1 MSELLPRLRMAL
13 DFLPSPVPDRP
24 GLVLRD
30 PLRYCEDVLIIPP
43 SWVPVLGCL
52 DGKHTEVDVQALLVR
67 QRGGELVLSHEVR
80 EFVSLLQSRGF
91 LETEEFSALQE
102 ARHAEFRAADERVPV
117 HAGAAYPDDAQ
128 LLKDTLG
135 SYFSRLESAVAGGDL
150 VGVAAPHV
158 SPDGGKDCYAAAYDR
173 LDSSL
178 AEKTFVILGTSHYG
192 RPNTFGLTR
201 KSFTTPL
208 GKVEVDEESVEFLTK
223 EASAVVE
230 MEDYCHAIEHS
241 IEFQVVFLQYR
252 LGVPVRIIP
261 ILCGPFMESLEDG
274 GSPESNGLGVFFDA
288 LAELARERNEDL
300 FWILGIDLAHIGKRY
315 GDPFPATAHEGPM
328 AGVETEDWK
337 RLDRV
342 CEADLAGLIELV
354 QPEMDHLKWC
364 GFSPLYTF
372 LASLGR
378 VQDIR
383 GRVLKYQQWSI
394 DPESVVSFAGMEFTR
409 HQPG

>member
-1 MSELLPRLRMAL
+1 MLL
-13 DFLPSPVPDRP
+13 
-24 GLVLRD
+24 
-30 PLRYCEDVLIIPP
+30 IPP
-43 SWVPVLGCL
+43 KWVSALSCL

-67 QRGGELVLSHEVR
+67 QGGGELVFSRDVR
-80 EFVSLLQSRGF
+80 EFVSLLRNRGF
-91 LETEEFSALQE
+91 LETEEFLALQAE
-102 ARHAEFRAADERVPV
+102 RHAEFRAADERGPV
-117 HAGAAYPDDAQ
+117 HAGTAYPDDAQ
-128 LLKDTLG
+128 LLKDTFD
-135 SYFSRLESAVAGGDL
+135 SYFSRSGSPTVSGGL

-158 SPDGGKDCYAAAYDR
+158 SPDGGRDCYAAAYER

-192 RPNTFGLTR
+192 RPDTFGLTR
-201 KSFTTPL
+201 KPFTTPL
-208 GKVEVDEESVEFLTK
+208 GKVEVDEESVGFLIEK
-223 EASAVVE
+223 ASGVVE

-252 LGVPVRIIP
+252 LGVPVRVIP
-261 ILCGPFMESLEDG
+261 ILCGPFMECLENG
-274 GSPESNGLGVFFDA
+274 GSPESSGLGVFFDA
-288 LAELARERNEDL
+288 LAELAGERKENL

-315 GDPFPATAHEGPM
+315 GDPFPAHVHEGPM
-328 AGVETEDWK
+328 VAVEAQDRR
-337 RLDRV
+337 RLERV
-342 CEADLAGLIELV
+342 CEADLAGLKALV

-394 DPESVVSFAGMEFTR
+394 DPESVVSFAGLEFF
-409 HQPG
+409 HSSVEE